1 MARPKTVPLRVTVW
15 LHDGRF
21 VSTDGIIMLD
31 AILYHA
37 WFWKHAP
44 EVLRGEGADTY
55 DGNIGLPLRQL
66 PGNRWAASRGVYTEI
81 SQQVEHYN
89 KRPDFFAADKL
100 HRLAQDNGIIDDAAG
115 PYRAYR
121 NPIITRTIKD
131 GRMDFWCMGHADDI
145 ADLLGRM
152 PAVGKK
158 PAMGFGIIDRFEITP
173 VEDDYSL
180 WHPVHGLM
188 RPVPVEE
195 GTDADLQKY
204 PIFRYGCKPP
214 YWKPCNARPC
224 YVPIA
229 GGAS

>member
-1 MARPKTVPLRVTVW
+1 MAKHKCKPLRVTIW
-15 LHDGRF
+15 LRDGRF

-44 EVLRGEGADTY
+44 HVLRGEADNTY

-66 PGNRWAASRGVYTEI
+66 GGNRWAASKGVYEEL
-81 SQQVEHYN
+81 SQNVEYYN
-89 KRPDFFAADKL
+89 KRPDFFAADKIGYL
-100 HRLAQDNGIIDDAAG
+100 SQNSGIIDDSAG

-131 GRMDFWCMGHADDI
+131 GRIDFWCIGHADEI
-145 ADLLGRM
+145 ADLLNRM

-158 PAMGFGIIDRFEITP
+158 PSMGFGVIDRFAIAP
-173 VEDDYSL
+173 ADDDYSL
-180 WHPVHGLM
+180 WHPDHGLM

-195 GTDADLQKY
+195 GTEECKKY
-204 PIFRYGCKPP
+204 PLFRYGCKPP
-214 YWKPCNARPC
+214 YWKQCNARVC
-224 YVPIA
+224 YVPIK
-229 GGAS
+229 